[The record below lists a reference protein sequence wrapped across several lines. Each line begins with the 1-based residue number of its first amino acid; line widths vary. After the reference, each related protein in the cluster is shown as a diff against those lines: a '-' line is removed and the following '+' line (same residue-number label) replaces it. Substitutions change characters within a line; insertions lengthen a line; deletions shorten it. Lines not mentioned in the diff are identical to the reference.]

1 MIIRT
6 VKQRGEFTILPKAAI
21 NDDRL
26 SWEALGVLA
35 YLLSK
40 PDGWQVNLK
49 HLVKRGRAQDHKVR
63 RIVAELE
70 DAGYMVR
77 RRQNGEGGKWN
88 WITEIYE
95 TPQQVV
101 QPSSENHY
109 MVDESDQPSRDY
121 PHVDKPHVDKPH
133 VDDPYVD
140 KPYVDNRE
148 IYLYRENLESTLV
161 TPDQNQEQQQQHAA
175 PAKADTVSGHAAAA
189 DSLTSEQRA
198 AIALLGVAAPAFTA
212 PETFVRRYDP
222 RLIGCWC
229 IAVDSMTGPEL
240 EAIKSIPAFLYA
252 MVKKGDWPALA
263 GRQVDAWK
271 EAVDSIELYE
281 DAPERLSY

>member
-6 VKQRGEFTILPKAAI
+6 VKQRGEFAILPKAAI

-77 RRQNGEGGKWN
+77 RRQNGEGGKWT
-88 WITEIYE
+88 WVTEIYE

-121 PHVDKPHVDKPH
+121 PRMDKPH

-148 IYLYRENLESTLV
+148 IYYQRENLESTLV
-161 TPDQNQEQQQQHAA
+161 IPEQNQEQQQQHAV
-175 PAKADTVSGHAAAA
+175 PVSGHAAAA
-189 DSLTSEQRA
+189 VSLTSEQRA
-198 AIALLGVAAPAFTA
+198 ALALLGVAAPAFTA

-222 RLIGCWC
+222 RLIGYWC
-229 IAVDSMTGPEL
+229 IAVDSMTGFEL

-263 GRQVDAWK
+263 GRQVDRWT
-271 EAVDSIELYE
+271 ETVDSIAG
-281 DAPERLSY
+281 DAPEELNY